1 MRSLGGLVLLAGVGV
16 GLFVYLPAPVDRS
29 MSLDHASR
37 FTVRSESGP
46 PAPRIETAASEERLR
61 TFSPKVSL
69 ASLAPAQARSVAV
82 ASATASSRDPQFDTA
97 NGWQAVVSTSGSA
110 MPDSASLMPTN
121 PDTRYKL
128 ITDIQQQLKRLGCYY
143 GRIDGSWGVGSKD
156 AMRSFT
162 ERVNAELPIDEP
174 DYLLLTL
181 LQSHNGKVCGECPP
195 GLAFTADG
203 RCVPQPTVAQ
213 SRPGDGLQQSAKTGE
228 TLPWK
233 AASAGTGTPASG
245 RPLFSPVA
253 TSVVSSEPLPGR
265 MAIGGP
271 KALPPIDSAN
281 ADPVIM
287 PTGKTNQPLATAALE
302 GAGAAQPSRSTPSQ
316 ERRQSSYSRSSGRG
330 DAIRHNLML
339 SLGGVY

>member
-16 GLFVYLPAPVDRS
+16 GLFVYLPAPVDRN
-29 MSLDHASR
+29 MSLTHASR
-37 FTVRSESGP
+37 VTVRSESGP
-46 PAPRIETAASEERLR
+46 ADRRIDTAANAERLR
-61 TFSPKVSL
+61 TFSPSVSL
-69 ASLAPAQARSVAV
+69 VSLTPPQRLSHAP
-82 ASATASSRDPQFDTA
+82 ASSREAQFDAA

-110 MPDSASLMPTN
+110 MTSSAPLMPTN

-181 LQSHNGKVCGECPP
+181 LQSHSGKVCGECPP
-195 GLAFTADG
+195 GLAFNADG
-203 RCVPQPTVAQ
+203 RCVAQPTVAQ
-213 SRPGDGLQQSAKTGE
+213 SRPGDGLQQSASTGE

-233 AASAGTGTPASG
+233 AATAGTGAPAPG
-245 RPLFSPVA
+245 RPLFTPVA

-271 KALPPIDSAN
+271 KELPPVDSAN
-281 ADPVIM
+281 AEAVIM
-287 PTGKTNQPLATAALE
+287 PTGKANQPLATATLE
-302 GAGAAQPSRSTPSQ
+302 GARATSSSRSTPAAAQ
-316 ERRQSSYSRSSGRG
+316 RQSSYGRSSSQS
-330 DAIRHNLML
+330 DAIHHNLML
-339 SLGGVY
+339 SLGGAY

>member
-16 GLFVYLPAPVDRS
+16 GLFVYLPAPVDRNL
-29 MSLDHASR
+29 SLGHVSR
-37 FTVRSESGP
+37 FDSVRSETL
-46 PAPRIETAASEERLR
+46 PAKPTVKTATGGERLR
-61 TFSPKVSL
+61 AFAPGISL
-69 ASLAPAQARSVAV
+69 ASLAPAQRITIAAAGPADGRGDWREVVTTRSE
-82 ASATASSRDPQFDTA
+82 TAS
-97 NGWQAVVSTSGSA
+97 
-110 MPDSASLMPTN
+110 SASLMPN
-121 PDTRYKL
+121 DPAARYKL

-143 GRIDGSWGVGSKD
+143 GRIDGDWGVGSKD

-195 GLAFTADG
+195 GLEFGANG
-203 RCVPQPTVAQ
+203 QCVPQATIAQ
-213 SRPGDGLQQSAKTGE
+213 SRPGDGTPQSAGSGE

-233 AASAGTGTPASG
+233 AASVGAPPATG
-245 RPLFSPVA
+245 RPLFTPVG

-271 KALPPIDSAN
+271 KDLPPVNSAYTK
-281 ADPVIM
+281 PVIM
-287 PTGKTNQPLATAALE
+287 PTGNANHPVATATLE
-302 GAGAAQPSRSTPSQ
+302 SGGPAHSRASAP
-316 ERRQSSYSRSSGRG
+316 RRSSYSGRSEPRY
-330 DAIRHNLML
+330 DAVRHNLML